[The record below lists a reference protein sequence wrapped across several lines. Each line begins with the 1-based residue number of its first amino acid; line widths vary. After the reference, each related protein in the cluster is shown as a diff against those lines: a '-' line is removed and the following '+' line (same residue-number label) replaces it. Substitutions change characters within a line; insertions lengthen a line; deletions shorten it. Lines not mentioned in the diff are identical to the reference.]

1 MSERFSDEMLE
12 DFDQDEAEGAADGHE
27 EEFEAGEE
35 GDEFLGRLLGGAA
48 RVVGGM
54 MGGGGG
60 DGFDE
65 GEEFD
70 EGEDEFD
77 AGDEF
82 EEGEVDLEAFDEAAA
97 DALGAE
103 DTDEFFRRLGRIAR
117 SVGRGVGRVARVV
130 APIAS
135 AIPTPWT
142 QAIGRV
148 AQVAGRVLA
157 DGGDEFDALEEA
169 FDYAESED
177 SIDAAAPVLAA
188 LTLRSRMPGISAAPR
203 AVRQQLVRS
212 VSQATRRIAQQQ
224 GPRAARAVPGV
235 VQRVQRAVR
244 SRAIP
249 ARRAP
254 QAVTALARRAAAN
267 PRTAAALARQARAS
281 GPATSRRRRHRRRH
295 GHGMRHRAHGGAG
308 TGAAGGVGGYV
319 PGSATRAV
327 AGGACACGRNR
338 PIVVRGPTN
347 ISVFPR

>member
-12 DFDQDEAEGAADGHE
+12 EFDQDEAEGAADGYE
-27 EEFEAGEE
+27 DEFEAGEE

-54 MGGGGG
+54 MGGGG

-65 GEEFD
+65 AEEFD
-70 EGEDEFD
+70 EGEEEFD
-77 AGDEF
+77 EGDEF
-82 EEGEVDLEAFDEAAA
+82 EEGEADLDAFDEAAA

-117 SVGRGVGRVARVV
+117 RVGRGVGRVARVV

-177 SIDAAAPVLAA
+177 AVDAAAPVLAA
-188 LTLRSRMPGISAAPR
+188 LTARSRMPGITRSISAIWER
-203 AVRQQLVRS
+203 TSVR
-212 VSQATRRIAQQQ
+212 
-224 GPRAARAVPGV
+224 
-235 VQRVQRAVR
+235 
-244 SRAIP
+244 
-249 ARRAP
+249 
-254 QAVTALARRAAAN
+254 
-267 PRTAAALARQARAS
+267 
-281 GPATSRRRRHRRRH
+281 
-295 GHGMRHRAHGGAG
+295 
-308 TGAAGGVGGYV
+308 
-319 PGSATRAV
+319 
-327 AGGACACGRNR
+327 
-338 PIVVRGPTN
+338 
-347 ISVFPR
+347 